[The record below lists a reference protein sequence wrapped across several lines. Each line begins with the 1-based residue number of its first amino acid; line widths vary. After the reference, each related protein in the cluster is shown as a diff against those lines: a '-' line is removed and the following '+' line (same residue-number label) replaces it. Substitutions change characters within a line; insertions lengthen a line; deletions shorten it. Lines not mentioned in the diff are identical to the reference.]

1 MYHGKLQS
9 LVWDAMLVDTKHG
22 GRKPAKPS
30 GVHFGYFK
38 AFLLPAELSHT
49 DIDVSITC
57 QLIRPKKKKHEANRC
72 FHVRDM
78 FRAAESFCHA
88 VRKNLKFKLLYFQ
101 NEECYP
107 AENKQADWNFMWWR

>member
-1 MYHGKLQS
+1 MGRHVGSHQ
-9 LVWDAMLVDTKHG
+9 HG

-57 QLIRPKKKKHEANRC
+57 QLIRPKT
-72 FHVRDM
+72 
-78 FRAAESFCHA
+78 
-88 VRKNLKFKLLYFQ
+88 KNTRQ
-101 NEECYP
+101 I
-107 AENKQADWNFMWWR
+107 DVFMYVTCLEQLNPSVTQYAKI